1 MTITVNAAGTGKPGA
16 WVAQTSGFSRMA
28 ARLMGAGASW
38 SAPSLLGGAG
48 RRNTFTAST
57 TRAFFIL
64 TGTVKFTSG
73 RDELLATPD
82 TLVTAAIGD
91 PHTFGTV
98 PAGQRSAQH
107 RKDRTVGGSELG
119 SLDVAAQ
126 PTELVAENRD
136 LDIFGVLASEAAE
149 HHAGESAGHE
159 VEEGQGRRR
168 IIP

>member
-1 MTITVNAAGTGKPGA
+1 V
-16 WVAQTSGFSRMA
+16 
-28 ARLMGAGASW
+28 
-38 SAPSLLGGAG
+38 GGADFRILADGSAVDG
-48 RRNTFTAST
+48 RWGLVECTLAPGWGGPPQHIHREHDES
-57 TRAFFIL
+57 FFIL

-149 HHAGESAGHE
+149 HHADESAGHE